1 MIELSI
7 DSLFWSLSSLVITK
21 DGLTGSHSMF
31 VLISEPVAGGPAVTL
46 WSL

>member
-1 MIELSI
+1 MIKLLI
-7 DSLFWSLSSLVITK
+7 DSLFLVSCK

-31 VLISEPVAGGPAVTL
+31 ALISEPVAGGPAVTL

>member
-1 MIELSI
+1 MIELLT

-21 DGLTGSHSMF
+21 DDLTGSHSMF